1 MRSWWEDDWFCCGEV
16 GEIMG
21 QKKLLIVEWTVV
33 WVTEVIITSGS
44 LELQTV
50 LNIQNSRE

>member
-1 MRSWWEDDWFCCGEV
+1 
-16 GEIMG
+16 MG